1 MRIRAMSSR
10 DHGEL
15 IRLWSSFPGN
25 AITGADSRDEFDAFL
40 TKNGSFCFTACEQDA
55 VVGSVMAGSDGR
67 RGYVYHLAVK
77 TDHQRKG
84 LGGALMRRVEDALSK
99 AGLEKIHLFIFS
111 DNPAVAF
118 YEKSGWH
125 VRNDITVMS
134 RVLGIP
140 GEGRDD
146 DEGSATG

>member
-1 MRIRAMSSR
+1 MSSS

-25 AITGADSRDEFDAFL
+25 AITEADSREGFEAFL
-40 TKNGSFCFTACEQDA
+40 ARNGSFCFTACEKDEI
-55 VVGSVMAGSDGR
+55 VGSVMAGSDGR
-67 RGYVYHLAVK
+67 RGYVYHLAVRA
-77 TDHQRKG
+77 DHQRKG
-84 LGGALMRRVEDALSK
+84 IGGTLMRRAERALSE

-125 VRNDITVMS
+125 VRDDITVMS
-134 RVLGIP
+134 RVLGMP
-140 GEGRDD
+140 GEGG
-146 DEGSATG
+146 EG

>member
-1 MRIRAMSSR
+1 MRIRAMSSS

-25 AITGADSRDEFDAFL
+25 AITGADSSEGFEAFL
-40 TKNGSFCFTACEQDA
+40 TRNGSFCFTACVNDEI
-55 VVGSVMAGSDGR
+55 VGSVMAGSDGR
-67 RGYVYHLAVK
+67 RGYVYHLAVRA
-77 TDHQRKG
+77 DHQRKG
-84 LGGALMRRVEDALSK
+84 IGGTLMRRAERALSE

-125 VRNDITVMS
+125 VRDYITVMS
-134 RVLGIP
+134 RVLGMP
-140 GEGRDD
+140 GEGG
-146 DEGSATG
+146 EG

>member
-1 MRIRAMSSR
+1 MRIRAMNPS

-15 IRLWSSFPGN
+15 MRLWSSFPGN
-25 AITGADSRDEFDAFL
+25 AVTGADSQDEFEAFL
-40 TKNGSFCFTACEQDA
+40 ARNGSFCFSACENDE

-67 RGYVYHLAVK
+67 RGYVYHLAVRS
-77 TDHQRKG
+77 DHQRKG
-84 LGGALMRRVEDALSK
+84 LGGELMRRVEDALSN

-111 DNPAVAF
+111 DNPAVDF

-134 RVLGIP
+134 RVLDGHAGKKP
-140 GEGRDD
+140 EN
-146 DEGSATG
+146 

>member
-1 MRIRAMSSR
+1 MRVRAMSSS

-25 AITGADSRDEFDAFL
+25 AITEADSREGFEAFL
-40 TKNGSFCFTACEQDA
+40 ARNGSFCFTACEKDEI
-55 VVGSVMAGSDGR
+55 VGSVMAGSDGR
-67 RGYVYHLAVK
+67 RGYVYHLAVRA
-77 TDHQRKG
+77 DHQRKG
-84 LGGALMRRVEDALSK
+84 IGGTLMRRAERALSE

-125 VRNDITVMS
+125 VRDDITVMS
-134 RVLGIP
+134 RVLGMP
-140 GEGRDD
+140 GEGG
-146 DEGSATG
+146 EG